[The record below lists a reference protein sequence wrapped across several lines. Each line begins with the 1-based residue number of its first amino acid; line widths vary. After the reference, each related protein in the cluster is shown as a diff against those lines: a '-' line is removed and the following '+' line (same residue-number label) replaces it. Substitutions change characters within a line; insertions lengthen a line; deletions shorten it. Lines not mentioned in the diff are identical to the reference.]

1 MDNKHKQFIQTDTL
15 FNFLY
20 KNNIELSIDNK
31 NLLQS
36 NSVLNNKN
44 KVKVYIS
51 TMIETAFNAY
61 MLHINTQ
68 NSVDVDD
75 ETFRS
80 KTIMA
85 TTLLSQKIVLFCQ
98 NFNMSVLEIKQF
110 LHKW

>member
-1 MDNKHKQFIQTDTL
+1 
-15 FNFLY
+15 
-20 KNNIELSIDNK
+20 
-31 NLLQS
+31 
-36 NSVLNNKN
+36 
-44 KVKVYIS
+44 
-51 TMIETAFNAY
+51 

-110 LHKW
+110 LHKMVKNIKDDNILNIKNNPYIDTFYYDIEKQTSRKVYFISQIQRFTE